1 MKKIIIFFIPFL
13 IIGCTTPKEIV
24 YYQTIDRQALEPV
37 ADVYSHTDIQI
48 NDILNIDVAA
58 LNPES
63 VAPYK
68 FNTGG
73 IGQQQQQIQNTEMLK
88 IMGYLVNSDGK
99 INFPQLGRIEAA
111 GKNTQELEL
120 HLEELLK
127 EFITNPTVRVRI
139 INFKFTFEGEV
150 RRPGTYETIEENIT
164 LQQALGMAGG
174 LGIRGKRE
182 NILIIRQLEGE
193 RIVKRI
199 DMTKTDWMNTEYAYV
214 KPNDI
219 IYVEPNKPQVA
230 SAGFISNVGTV
241 LSVISFLTTLTL
253 LITR

>member
-1 MKKIIIFFIPFL
+1 MKKLIILFIPFL
-13 IIGCTTPKEIV
+13 IIGCTTTKEIV
-24 YYQTIDRQALEPV
+24 YYQDIDNKDLEPV
-37 ADVYSHTDIQI
+37 PDVYSQNKIQI
-48 NDILNIDVAA
+48 NDILNIEVAA

-73 IGQQQQQIQNTEMLK
+73 NNQQQIQNVEMLK
-88 IMGYLVNSDGK
+88 LLGYLVNSDGE
-99 INFPQLGRIEAA
+99 INFPQLGRIEAG
-111 GKNTQELEL
+111 GKNTLELEL
-120 HLEELLK
+120 YLEELLK
-127 EFITNPTVRVRI
+127 EFVQNPTVRVRI

-150 RRPGTYETIEENIT
+150 KNPGTYETTEENIT
-164 LQQALGMAGG
+164 LQQAFGMAGG

-193 RIVKRI
+193 RVVKRI

-219 IYVEPNKPQVA
+219 IYVEPNKPQIA
-230 SAGFISNVGTV
+230 SAGFISNIGTV
-241 LSVISFLTTLTL
+241 ISVISFLTTLTL

>member
-1 MKKIIIFFIPFL
+1 MKKLIIFFIPFL

-24 YYQTIDRQALEPV
+24 YYQDIDRQELEPV
-37 ADVYSHTDIQI
+37 SEVYSHTDIQI
-48 NDILNIDVAA
+48 NDILNIEVAA
-58 LNPES
+58 LNSES

-73 IGQQQQQIQNTEMLK
+73 NSGQAVQNVEMLK
-88 IMGYLVNSDGK
+88 LMGYLVNSDGK
-99 INFPQLGRIEAA
+99 INFPQLGKIEVK

-120 HLEELLK
+120 YLEKLLE

-150 RRPGTYETIEENIT
+150 TSPGTYETTEENIT
-164 LQQALGMAGG
+164 LQQAIGMAGG
-174 LGIRGKRE
+174 LTIRGKRE

-193 RIVKRI
+193 RVVKRI

-219 IYVEPNKPQVA
+219 IYVEPNKPQIA
-230 SAGFISNVGTV
+230 SAGFISNIGTV
-241 LSVISFLTTLTL
+241 ISVISFLTTLTL

>member
-1 MKKIIIFFIPFL
+1 MKKLIILFIPFL
-13 IIGCTTPKEIV
+13 IIGCTTTKEIV
-24 YYQTIDRQALEPV
+24 YYQDIDNKDLEPV
-37 ADVYSHTDIQI
+37 PDVYSHNKIQI
-48 NDILNIDVAA
+48 NDILNIEVAA

-73 IGQQQQQIQNTEMLK
+73 NNQQQVQNVEMLK
-88 IMGYLVNSDGK
+88 LLGYLVNSDGE
-99 INFPQLGRIEAA
+99 INFPQLGRIEAG
-111 GKNTQELEL
+111 GKNTLELEL
-120 HLEELLK
+120 YLEELLK
-127 EFITNPTVRVRI
+127 EFVQNPTVRVRI

-150 RRPGTYETIEENIT
+150 KNPGTYETTEENIT
-164 LQQALGMAGG
+164 LQQAFGMAGG

-193 RIVKRI
+193 RVVKRI

-219 IYVEPNKPQVA
+219 IYVEPNKPQIA
-230 SAGFISNVGTV
+230 SAGFISNIGTV
-241 LSVISFLTTLTL
+241 ISVISFLTTLTL

>member
-1 MKKIIIFFIPFL
+1 MKKLTIFFIPFL

-24 YYQTIDRQALEPV
+24 YYQDIDRQELEPV
-37 ADVYSHTDIQI
+37 SEVYSHIDIQI
-48 NDILNIDVAA
+48 NDILNIEVTA
-58 LNPES
+58 LNSES

-73 IGQQQQQIQNTEMLK
+73 NSGQAVQNVEMLK
-88 IMGYLVNSDGK
+88 LMGYLVNSDGK
-99 INFPQLGRIEAA
+99 INFPQLGKIEVK

-120 HLEELLK
+120 YLEKLLE

-150 RRPGTYETIEENIT
+150 KSPGTYEITEENIT
-164 LQQALGMAGG
+164 LQQAIGMAGG
-174 LGIRGKRE
+174 LTIRGKRE

-193 RIVKRI
+193 RVVKRI

-219 IYVEPNKPQVA
+219 IYVEPNKPQIA
-230 SAGFISNVGTV
+230 SAGFISNIGTV
-241 LSVISFLTTLTL
+241 ISVISFLTTLTL

>member
-1 MKKIIIFFIPFL
+1 MKKLTTFFIPFL
-13 IIGCTTPKEIV
+13 IIGCTSPKEIV
-24 YYQTIDRQALEPV
+24 YYQDIDRQELEPV
-37 ADVYSHTDIQI
+37 SDVYSHTDVQI
-48 NDILNIDVAA
+48 NDILNIEVAA
-58 LNPES
+58 LNTES

-73 IGQQQQQIQNTEMLK
+73 NSGQAVQNVEMLK
-88 IMGYLVNSDGK
+88 LMGYLVNSDGK
-99 INFPQLGRIEAA
+99 INFPQLGKIEVK

-120 HLEELLK
+120 YLEKLLK

-150 RRPGTYETIEENIT
+150 KSPGTYETTEENIT
-164 LQQALGMAGG
+164 LQQAIGIAGG
-174 LGIRGKRE
+174 LTIRGKRE

-193 RIVKRI
+193 RVVKRI

-219 IYVEPNKPQVA
+219 IYVEPNKPQIA
-230 SAGFISNVGTV
+230 SAGFISNIGTV
-241 LSVISFLTTLTL
+241 ISVISFLTTLTL

>member
-1 MKKIIIFFIPFL
+1 MKKLIILFIPFL
-13 IIGCTTPKEIV
+13 IIGCTTTKEIV
-24 YYQTIDRQALEPV
+24 YYQDIDNKDLEPV
-37 ADVYSHTDIQI
+37 PDVYSQNKIQI
-48 NDILNIDVAA
+48 NDILNIEVAA

-73 IGQQQQQIQNTEMLK
+73 NNQQQVQNVEMLK
-88 IMGYLVNSDGK
+88 LLGYLVNSDGE
-99 INFPQLGRIEAA
+99 INFPQLGRIEAG
-111 GKNTQELEL
+111 GKNTLELEL
-120 HLEELLK
+120 YLEELLK
-127 EFITNPTVRVRI
+127 EFVQNPTVRVRI

-150 RRPGTYETIEENIT
+150 KNPGTYETTEENIT
-164 LQQALGMAGG
+164 LQQAFGMAGG

-193 RIVKRI
+193 RVVKRI

-219 IYVEPNKPQVA
+219 IYVEPNKPQIA
-230 SAGFISNVGTV
+230 SAGFISNIGTM

>member
-1 MKKIIIFFIPFL
+1 MRKLIILFIPFL
-13 IIGCTTPKEIV
+13 IVGCTTPKEIV
-24 YYQTIDRQALEPV
+24 YYQTIDSQDLEPV
-37 ADVYSHTDIQI
+37 TNVYSHTDIQI

-73 IGQQQQQIQNTEMLK
+73 NGQQQLQNTEMLK
-88 IMGYLVNSDGK
+88 LMGYLVNSDGR
-99 INFPQLGRIEAA
+99 INFPQLGKIEAE

-120 HLEELLK
+120 YLEKLLK
-127 EFITNPTVRVRI
+127 EFVTNPTVRVRI

-150 RRPGTYETIEENIT
+150 RNPGTYETTEENIT

-174 LGIRGKRE
+174 LTIRGKRE
-182 NILIIRQLEGE
+182 NILIIRQFEGE

-219 IYVEPNKPQVA
+219 IYVEPNKPQIA
-230 SAGFISNVGTV
+230 SAGFISNIGTV
-241 LSVISFLTTLTL
+241 LSVISILTTLTL
-253 LITR
+253 LLTR

>member
-1 MKKIIIFFIPFL
+1 MKKIIILFIPFL
-13 IIGCTTPKEIV
+13 IIGCTTSKEIV
-24 YYQTIDRQALEPV
+24 YYQDIDRQDLESV
-37 ADVYSHTDIQI
+37 SDVYSHTDIQI
-48 NDILNIDVAA
+48 NDVLNIEVAA

-63 VAPYK
+63 VAPFK

-73 IGQQQQQIQNTEMLK
+73 NAQQQIQNIELLK
-88 IMGYLVNSDGK
+88 LMGYLVNSDGK
-99 INFPQLGRIEAA
+99 INFPQLGKIEAK

-120 HLEELLK
+120 YLEELLK
-127 EFITNPTVRVRI
+127 EFITNPTVRVRV

-150 RRPGTYETIEENIT
+150 RNPGTYETTEENIT
-164 LQQALGMAGG
+164 LQQAIGMAGG

-193 RIVKRI
+193 RVIKRI

-219 IYVEPNKPQVA
+219 IYVEPNKPQIA
-230 SAGFISNVGTV
+230 SAGFISNIGTV
-241 LSVISFLTTLTL
+241 LSVISFITTLTL

>member
-1 MKKIIIFFIPFL
+1 MKKLIILFIPFL
-13 IIGCTTPKEIV
+13 IIGCTTTKEIV
-24 YYQTIDRQALEPV
+24 YYQDIDNKDLEPV
-37 ADVYSHTDIQI
+37 PDVYSHNKIQI
-48 NDILNIDVAA
+48 NDILNIEVAA

-73 IGQQQQQIQNTEMLK
+73 NNQQQIQNVEMLK
-88 IMGYLVNSDGK
+88 LLGYLVNSDGE
-99 INFPQLGRIEAA
+99 INFPQLGRIEAG
-111 GKNTQELEL
+111 GKNTLELEL
-120 HLEELLK
+120 YLEELLK
-127 EFITNPTVRVRI
+127 EFVQNPTVRVRI

-150 RRPGTYETIEENIT
+150 NKPGTYETTEENIT
-164 LQQALGMAGG
+164 LQQAFGMAGG

-193 RIVKRI
+193 RVVKRI

-219 IYVEPNKPQVA
+219 IYVEPNKPQIA
-230 SAGFISNVGTV
+230 SAGFISNIGTV
-241 LSVISFLTTLTL
+241 ISVISFLTTLTL

>member
-1 MKKIIIFFIPFL
+1 MKKLTIFFIPFL

-24 YYQTIDRQALEPV
+24 YYQDIDRQELEPV
-37 ADVYSHTDIQI
+37 SEVYSHTDIQI
-48 NDILNIDVAA
+48 NDILNIEVAA
-58 LNPES
+58 LNSES

-73 IGQQQQQIQNTEMLK
+73 NSGQAVQNVEMLK
-88 IMGYLVNSDGK
+88 LMGYLVNSDGK
-99 INFPQLGRIEAA
+99 INFPQLGKIEVK

-120 HLEELLK
+120 YLEKLLE

-150 RRPGTYETIEENIT
+150 IRPGTYETTEENIT
-164 LQQALGMAGG
+164 LQQAIGMAGG
-174 LGIRGKRE
+174 LTIRGKRE

-193 RIVKRI
+193 RVVKRI

-219 IYVEPNKPQVA
+219 IYVEPNKPQIA
-230 SAGFISNVGTV
+230 SAGFISNIGTV
-241 LSVISFLTTLTL
+241 ISVISFLTTLTL

>member
-1 MKKIIIFFIPFL
+1 MKKLIILFIPFL
-13 IIGCTTPKEIV
+13 IIGCTTTKEIV
-24 YYQTIDRQALEPV
+24 YYQDIDNQDLEPV
-37 ADVYSHTDIQI
+37 PDVYSHNKIQI
-48 NDILNIDVAA
+48 NDILNIEVAA

-73 IGQQQQQIQNTEMLK
+73 NNQQQIQNIEMLK
-88 IMGYLVNSDGK
+88 LIGYMVNSDGK
-99 INFPQLGRIEAA
+99 INFPQLGRIEAG

-120 HLEELLK
+120 YLEELLK

-150 RRPGTYETIEENIT
+150 NNPGTYETTEENIT
-164 LQQALGMAGG
+164 LQQAFGMAGG

-193 RIVKRI
+193 RVVKRI

-219 IYVEPNKPQVA
+219 IYVEPNKPQIA
-230 SAGFISNVGTV
+230 SAGFITNIGTV
-241 LSVISFLTTLTL
+241 LSVVSILTTLTL

>member
-1 MKKIIIFFIPFL
+1 MKKLIILFIPFL
-13 IIGCTTPKEIV
+13 IIGCTTTKEIV
-24 YYQTIDRQALEPV
+24 YYQDIDNKDLEPV
-37 ADVYSHTDIQI
+37 PDVYSHNKIQI
-48 NDILNIDVAA
+48 NDILNIEVAA

-73 IGQQQQQIQNTEMLK
+73 NNQQQVQNVEMLK
-88 IMGYLVNSDGK
+88 LLGYLVNSDGE
-99 INFPQLGRIEAA
+99 INFPQLGRIEAG
-111 GKNTQELEL
+111 GKNTLELEL
-120 HLEELLK
+120 YLEELLK
-127 EFITNPTVRVRI
+127 EFVQNPTVRVRI

-150 RRPGTYETIEENIT
+150 NKPGTYETTEENIT
-164 LQQALGMAGG
+164 LQQAFGMAGG

-193 RIVKRI
+193 RVVKRI

-219 IYVEPNKPQVA
+219 IYVEPNKPQIA
-230 SAGFISNVGTV
+230 SAGFISNIGTV
-241 LSVISFLTTLTL
+241 ISVISFLTTLTL

>member
-1 MKKIIIFFIPFL
+1 MKKLIIFFIPFL

-24 YYQTIDRQALEPV
+24 YYQDIDRQELEPV
-37 ADVYSHTDIQI
+37 SEVYSHTDIQI
-48 NDILNIDVAA
+48 NDILNIEVAA
-58 LNPES
+58 LNSES

-73 IGQQQQQIQNTEMLK
+73 NSGQAVQNVEMLK
-88 IMGYLVNSDGK
+88 LMGYLVNSDGK
-99 INFPQLGRIEAA
+99 INFPQLGKIEVK

-120 HLEELLK
+120 YLEKLLE

-150 RRPGTYETIEENIT
+150 TSPGTYKTTEENIT
-164 LQQALGMAGG
+164 LQQAIGMAGG
-174 LGIRGKRE
+174 LTIRGKRE

-193 RIVKRI
+193 RVVKRI

-219 IYVEPNKPQVA
+219 IYVEPNKPQIA
-230 SAGFISNVGTV
+230 SAGFISNIGTV
-241 LSVISFLTTLTL
+241 ISVISFLTTLTL